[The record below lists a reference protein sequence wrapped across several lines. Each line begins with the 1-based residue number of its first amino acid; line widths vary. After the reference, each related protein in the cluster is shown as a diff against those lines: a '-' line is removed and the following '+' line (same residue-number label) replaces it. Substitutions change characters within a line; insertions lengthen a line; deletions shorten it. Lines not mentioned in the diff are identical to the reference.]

1 MQLNEWCSIV
11 VFDYWRHDDKQ
22 SSFGIAVA
30 NVCDSLMTNHTQY
43 ISWVLATAVLGAQ
56 FQLQVPVYNHRA
68 AGPHTL
74 REFIRAGWYLQ
85 WTLSFQNRCG
95 SKGRSLGDGGF
106 SFVMGVPPQ
115 IIPVVMND
123 HDLVLK
129 PWFFLETQYIY
140 IYCSGN
146 LLRILNAFF
155 GGGILNQIL
164 EIWWNQGA
172 NRLVKATAFLK
183 YGNWKL
189 SINIYKYLSVNG
201 NILINRM
208 VSSIIY
214 IPSGYLT

>member
-1 MQLNEWCSIV
+1 
-11 VFDYWRHDDKQ
+11 
-22 SSFGIAVA
+22 
-30 NVCDSLMTNHTQY
+30 MTNHTQY
-43 ISWVLATAVLGAQ
+43 IFWVLATAVLGAQ

-129 PWFFLETQYIY
+129 PCFFWNPLNPLVEETPYIY
-140 IYCSGN
+140 IVRGTFWEYLMLFLGGN
-146 LLRILNAFF
+146 PQSNPENLMESRSEQAGQSYSFS
-155 GGGILNQIL
+155 QIWQL
-164 EIWWNQGA
+164 ET
-172 NRLVKATAFLK
+172 V
-183 YGNWKL
+183 
-189 SINIYKYLSVNG
+189 YKYL
-201 NILINRM
+201 
-208 VSSIIY
+208 
-214 IPSGYLT
+214 